1 MSTTPTKRP
10 PESSRTPEDT
20 PSVIAR
26 SIAQL
31 ACAPPESVGAFIN
44 DDDRDAAY
52 QRLVTRLTADEPD
65 AWSRA
70 REDDV
75 EERLG
80 ESLSTGED
88 VTLFH
93 QYSDHCVTNGSIR
106 EEAAFLVGVEIG
118 RLSGRP
124 ETGTTV
130 APVSTESTN
139 DHPSVDD
146 VILKAVSALWL
157 AKCVVDNQ
165 LGDVAETHS
174 DAWFALGD
182 LLKAAATN
190 LDEARGRYCTESNA
204 LAKAA
209 RRGCSM
215 TRTRGADD
223 APRGHDHPGVPSSEG
238 RGRAARHLAPCWG

>member
-93 QYSDHCVTNGSIR
+93 QYSEPYRVYRRAFSLRGWSHVT
-106 EEAAFLVGVEIG
+106 
-118 RLSGRP
+118 
-124 ETGTTV
+124 
-130 APVSTESTN
+130 TESVF
-139 DHPSVDD
+139 DPKYGAS
-146 VILKAVSALWL
+146 
-157 AKCVVDNQ
+157 
-165 LGDVAETHS
+165 G
-174 DAWFALGD
+174 
-182 LLKAAATN
+182 AAGPR
-190 LDEARGRYCTESNA
+190 ARG
-204 LAKAA
+204 
-209 RRGCSM
+209 
-215 TRTRGADD
+215 
-223 APRGHDHPGVPSSEG
+223 
-238 RGRAARHLAPCWG
+238 